1 MTENKFKGGNC
12 MNKKI
17 RYSVLGAGNGGIA
30 IAGYIAMKGYEVNL
44 YNRTEENIISLI
56 KNPII
61 HLTGEI
67 EGCGRLNKVTDNI
80 REAIENTDIIMVTVP
95 AVGHKFISQNIAPY
109 LEDEQIIILNPGRT
123 GGALEVYE
131 NIRNSECT
139 AQDVVVAEAQSLIYA
154 CRITGNNEVH
164 IFKSKKEVSLS
175 AIPASR
181 TEEVISKISPIFS
194 QFIPAKDVMETSL
207 NNFGAIF
214 HPAPTLLNSGHIER
228 GITFDY
234 YTEGITPSVGR
245 FIERMDKERME
256 IADKLNI
263 DTMSAKDWLY
273 ETYGSKGDTLYDAV
287 QNNPAYKGL
296 KSPKGLNIRYIYE
309 DVPCSLVPMSS
320 LAKQLDIET
329 PAIDSIIVLSEIIT
343 GKNFWEEG
351 RTVKKLGLEG
361 LDKFQIHHL
370 ARTGKLLDNKEGV
383 VA

>member
-1 MTENKFKGGNC
+1 
-12 MNKKI
+12 
-17 RYSVLGAGNGGIA
+17 
-30 IAGYIAMKGYEVNL
+30 
-44 YNRTEENIISLI
+44 
-56 KNPII
+56 
-61 HLTGEI
+61 
-67 EGCGRLNKVTDNI
+67 
-80 REAIENTDIIMVTVP
+80 
-95 AVGHKFISQNIAPY
+95 
-109 LEDEQIIILNPGRT
+109 
-123 GGALEVYE
+123 
-131 NIRNSECT
+131 
-139 AQDVVVAEAQSLIYA
+139 
-154 CRITGNNEVH
+154 
-164 IFKSKKEVSLS
+164 
-175 AIPASR
+175 
-181 TEEVISKISPIFS
+181 
-194 QFIPAKDVMETSL
+194 METSL

-343 GKNFWEEG
+343 GKISGKREEQLKIGIG
-351 RTVKKLGLEG
+351 RTG
-361 LDKFQIHHL
+361 
-370 ARTGKLLDNKEGV
+370 
-383 VA
+383 